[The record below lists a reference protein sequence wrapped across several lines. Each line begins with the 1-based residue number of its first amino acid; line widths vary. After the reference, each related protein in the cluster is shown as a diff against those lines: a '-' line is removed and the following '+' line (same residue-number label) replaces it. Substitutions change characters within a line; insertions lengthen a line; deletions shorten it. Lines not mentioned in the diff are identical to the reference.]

1 MKKVVWKWFIDYEKE
16 EAWLNEMSAKGFAFT
31 NYFFGRYVFA
41 ESTPGEYVYRMELLK
56 NRLSHPDSR
65 QYLGFMAETGA
76 ECVSSW
82 YRWAY
87 FRKKAETGT
96 FEIYSDADSK
106 IAHYRRISSVFL
118 SMGILEACCGIMEL
132 LNILSDDEG
141 SIFGSL
147 MDPFLLGFFCIMG
160 SVFLLS
166 WNSFRKKI
174 KKLKQEKDVWE

>member
-1 MKKVVWKWFIDYEKE
+1 MKKVVWKWFMNYEKE
-16 EAWLNEMSAKGFAFT
+16 EASLNEMSAKGFAFT
-31 NYFFGRYVFA
+31 NYFFGRYVFE

-56 NRLSHPDSR
+56 KSLSHPDSR
-65 QYLGFMAETGA
+65 QYLSFMAETGA

-82 YRWAY
+82 NHWAY

-118 SMGILEACCGIMEL
+118 FMGILEVCFVMAL
-132 LNILSDDEG
+132 LNIMFYGE
-141 SIFGSL
+141 SIYGPL
-147 MDPFLLGFFCIMG
+147 MGPFLLGFYCIVG

-174 KKLKQEKDVWE
+174 KKLKREKDVWE